1 MGTPTSLLRAFR
13 PQVQERLYDFY
24 EELRSADD
32 VFWDRALGAWV
43 ATGHA
48 VVSRAAGD
56 PGLSSVRYPDIEAVP
71 EELRPLARVLSR
83 SRCSTAT
90 PPTTPGSGP

>member
-1 MGTPTSLLRAFR
+1 MRTPTSLLSAFR

-32 VFWDRALGAWV
+32 LFWDRRTGAWI

-48 VVSRAAGD
+48 VVSSAAGH
-56 PGLSSVRYPDIEAVP
+56 PALYGELSSYYRLDPA
-71 EELRPLARVLSR
+71 SW
-83 SRCSTAT
+83 
-90 PPTTPGSGP
+90 G